1 MTNPILSKKI
11 RTQSISKAPE
21 LAWWTKIY
29 TKEPFCIYYF
39 GPFDRVEEANDSKFG
54 YIEDLEHEGAQVV
67 FIKYL
72 QLNPKNLTVDYK
84 KLSWVRWFHEMMQD
98 SLMLKVLYE
107 PEILR
112 PSGL

>member
-1 MTNPILSKKI
+1 MLSKTVGKEVVSNA
-11 RTQSISKAPE
+11 TE

-29 TKEPFCIYYF
+29 TKAPFCIYYF

-54 YIEDLEHEGAQVV
+54 YIEDLKNEGAEVV

-72 QLNPKNLTVDYK
+72 QLNPKNLTVEYK
-84 KLSWVRWFHEMMQD
+84 NLSWVRWLHEMMQD
-98 SLMLKVLYE
+98 SLKLKVLHE
-107 PEILR
+107 PEIIR

>member
-1 MTNPILSKKI
+1 MIKSILSKKI
-11 RTQSISKAPE
+11 HTESASNATE

-29 TKEPFCIYYF
+29 TKAPFCIYYF
-39 GPFDRVEEANDSKFG
+39 GPFAQVEEANDSKSG
-54 YIEDLEHEGAQVV
+54 YIEDLENEGAEVV

-72 QLNPKNLTVDYK
+72 KLNPKNLTVEYK
-84 KLSWVRWFHEMMQD
+84 NLSWVRWLHEMMQD
-98 SLMLKVLYE
+98 SLMLKVLHE